1 MADSSSDS
9 ANRREA
15 TVSPVHV
22 RAEPGDFAESV
33 LLPGDPRRANYIA
46 ENFFE
51 DARLVTEERGMLGYT
66 GTYKGEPVSVQATGM
81 GCPSAAIVTEELI
94 QLGARNL
101 LRIGTCGGYSREL
114 RLGDLVIATA
124 ATPNDGTVASI
135 TRGLPYA
142 PVAHFDMIHAAHH
155 AAESAG
161 RRTSVGP
168 IVSSDLFYDP
178 EEEPARL
185 WGDFGVLAVE
195 MEAAAVFTIAAMH
208 GVRAGCLLTVSDT
221 IGEEIVRIS
230 DEELKNA
237 VDNMMALALDA
248 LNALN

>member
-1 MADSSSDS
+1 MC
-9 ANRREA
+9 
-15 TVSPVHV
+15 PVHV
-22 RAEPGDFAESV
+22 RAEPEDFAESV
-33 LLPGDPRRANYIA
+33 LLPGDPLRAKYIA

-81 GCPSAAIVTEELI
+81 GCPSASIVTEELI
-94 QLGARNL
+94 QLGAKNL
-101 LRIGTCGGYSREL
+101 LRVGTCGGYRSDL
-114 RLGDLVIATA
+114 RLGDLIVATS
-124 ATPNDGTVASI
+124 ATPQDKTVSSLTGGI
-135 TRGLPYA
+135 PYA
-142 PVAHFDMIHAAHH
+142 PAAHFDIVHAAHH
-155 AAESAG
+155 AAEGAG
-161 RRTSVGP
+161 RRTFVGP

-178 EEEPARL
+178 VEDPAKL
-185 WGDFGVLAVE
+185 WGNFGVLAVE

-230 DEELKNA
+230 DEGLRNS
-237 VDNMMALALDA
+237 VDNMMTLALDT